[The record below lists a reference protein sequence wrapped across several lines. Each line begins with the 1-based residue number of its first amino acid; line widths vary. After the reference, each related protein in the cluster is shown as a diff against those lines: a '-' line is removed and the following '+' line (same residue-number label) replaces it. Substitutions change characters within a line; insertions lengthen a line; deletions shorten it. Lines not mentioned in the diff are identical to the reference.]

1 MGTDGAI
8 DRKALGALVFS
19 DQGKLSQLNAIVW
32 PAIQTKLEGLL
43 DSMDAA
49 AASATPGAS
58 PGFVFVEA
66 AVLVEAEWASLFDQV
81 WCVSAPAPQRRVRA
95 IARGRSADSVDAIM
109 ARQCSDAQREAVAT
123 RVVSNAGT
131 WEDLFVAVSAAIQ
144 KSAAQPL
151 GDAATAAALA
161 AAGPLASG
169 PISAQAAASADH
181 DEIVTHVNEKDVVLG
196 GVPRSKMRQ
205 QNLWHRATFIF
216 VRRSGGE
223 FIIQKRTDSKDYM
236 PGAWDVPTGGVVSYN
251 EEWLPSAKR
260 ELQEE
265 LGIPADKAGLRWC
278 FKFPYEDDH
287 AKCWAGVLD
296 CVWDGPL
303 VLQESEVAATAEVAK
318 DAVYRMQAKGAQ
330 FTPDG
335 LYALQ
340 LYQEWIKRGRPNMPI
355 LPGNKEQQVWANRAA
370 NDFGGSPLLA
380 ELTGDEKA
388 RTPAAAAAAAAKEQ
402 DAPTPVSWGRVALI
416 GAVLLGLGALALR
429 KSAAAAEAPASTG
442 GHQASGK

>member
-1 MGTDGAI
+1 MDDCGQI
-8 DRKALGALVFS
+8 DRKALGSLVFG
-19 DQGKLSQLNAIVW
+19 DEAKLQQLNQLVW
-32 PAIQTKLEGLL
+32 PAIRSRIEEALVA
-43 DSMDAA
+43 MDAA
-49 AASATPGAS
+49 AAQAAPGAAR
-58 PGFVFVEA
+58 GFVFVEA
-66 AVLVEAEWASLFDQV
+66 AVLVEAKWADLFDEV
-81 WCVSAPAPQRRVRA
+81 WCVSAPAARREERA
-95 IARGRSADSVDAIM
+95 IARGRSAESVAAIM
-109 ARQCSDAQREAVAT
+109 ARQCSDAQREAVAN
-123 RVVSNAGT
+123 RVISNAGS
-131 WEDLFVAVSAAIQ
+131 WEELYSAVTAAVQ
-144 KSAAQPL
+144 KSGAQAF

-161 AAGPLASG
+161 AGGPLAEG
-169 PISAQAAASADH
+169 PLTQQQSASAVG
-181 DEIVTHVNEKDVVLG
+181 DEIITHVNEKDEVLG
-196 GVPRSKMRQ
+196 GISRSKMRQ

-223 FIIQKRTDSKDYM
+223 FIIQKRTDTKDYM

-251 EEWLPSAKR
+251 EEWMPSAQR

-265 LGIPADKAGLRWC
+265 LGIPGAKAGLRWC
-278 FKFPYEDDH
+278 FKFPYEDEH
-287 AKCWAGVLD
+287 TKCWAGVLD

-303 VLQESEVAATAEVAK
+303 QLQESEVAATAEVAK

-388 RTPAAAAAAAAKEQ
+388 KTPAAAAAAAKVGASAGSE
-402 DAPTPVSWGRVALI
+402 PMSWVRIALI
-416 GAVLLGLGALALR
+416 GAAVVGLGLLAMR
-429 KSAAAAEAPASTG
+429 KTAATEVPSA
-442 GHQASGK
+442 KD